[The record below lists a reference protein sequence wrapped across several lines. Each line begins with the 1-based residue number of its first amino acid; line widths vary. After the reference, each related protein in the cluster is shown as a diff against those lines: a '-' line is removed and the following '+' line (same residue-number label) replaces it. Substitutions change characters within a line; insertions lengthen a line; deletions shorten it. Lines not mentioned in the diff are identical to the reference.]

1 MPSERSTQARG
12 LKVSERAVCV
22 LPRPWPRRACHRWS
36 LCGGVWS
43 APGHHA
49 VHQETPS
56 VLRVVGRLSCR
67 VEHRRKTEPSTPHR
81 RQELELRG
89 VSLSV
94 EAILL
99 NIRPL
104 LQPYTNL
111 FEHLARRGSLVKI
124 HVKSQYRVF
133 HSKQRK
139 GIPYGRPYARQ
150 TTAITSLL
158 TYLLTTEHNAHA
170 PRPISPADDDSC
182 IRKACP

>member
-124 HVKSQYRVF
+124 HVKSQYRECF
-133 HSKQRK
+133 IAASN
-139 GIPYGRPYARQ
+139 ARVYRMVDLKL
-150 TTAITSLL
+150 AKPLL
-158 TYLLTTEHNAHA
+158 SQAYLLTHLLQSKLQAVANCRNGRHITVVT
-170 PRPISPADDDSC
+170 PT
-182 IRKACP
+182 

>member
-1 MPSERSTQARG
+1 MSCHVHGHVARAIG
-12 LKVSERAVCV
+12 G
-22 LPRPWPRRACHRWS
+22 S

-124 HVKSQYRVF
+124 HIKSQYRVF

-139 GIPYGRPYARQ
+139 GIPYGRPYAY
-150 TTAITSLL
+150 LL
-158 TYLLTTEHNAHA
+158 TYLLQHNAHA
-170 PRPISPADDDSC
+170 PSPISPRTLDMDMTLFVATWAGMEQRQC
-182 IRKACP
+182 G